1 MLIQT
6 INPDHYAVR
15 LAGLQDYDSFYR
27 RELDFRR
34 AMRYPPFSAMA
45 NLLVRSEN
53 AKVKRFYEGL
63 GYEISDVFCMGR
75 RIVE

>member
-15 LAGLQDYDSFYR
+15 LAGLHDYAGFYQ
-27 RELDFRR
+27 RELEFRR

-45 NLLVRSEN
+45 NVLVRAEKQEM
-53 AKVKRFYEGL
+53 ALRKRERGAAT
-63 GYEISDVFCMGR
+63 GTKP
-75 RIVE
+75 